1 MILLIKKKANNVD
14 SQSVNKEL
22 HYNTTH
28 TDYLYQRKVIKTHKT
43 FILHQQ
49 YFTFQ
54 RQYNTNNLEL
64 MIQTMQSQIEQM
76 QAQIDNL
83 TSNNPPP

>member
-1 MILLIKKKANNVD
+1 M
-14 SQSVNKEL
+14 SKES
-22 HYNTTH
+22 HYHTSN
-28 TDYLYQRKVIKTHKT
+28 TDYLYQKNTTNNDKRKYIV
-43 FILHQQ
+43 HQNH

-83 TSNNPPP
+83 TSNNQPP